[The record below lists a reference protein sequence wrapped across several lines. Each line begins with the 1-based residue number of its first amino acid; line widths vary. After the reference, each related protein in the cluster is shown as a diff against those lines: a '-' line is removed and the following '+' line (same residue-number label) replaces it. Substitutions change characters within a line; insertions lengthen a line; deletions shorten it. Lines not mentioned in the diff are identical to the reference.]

1 MSCFGPTQS
10 WCGEPAQ
17 EYHIDIV
24 QTPTTQEH
32 GASAMMKMMI
42 RKLLVTLVAGALL
55 APLFADARD
64 WRPGMGVQAQ
74 GQPARK
80 GGGQFQRG
88 GQDKRDGRDKRD
100 GHDQRDKSK
109 LTEEERRD
117 LHKDLD
123 RANREIYRR

>member
-1 MSCFGPTQS
+1 M
-10 WCGEPAQ
+10 
-17 EYHIDIV
+17 
-24 QTPTTQEH
+24 TPTARGH
-32 GASAMMKMMI
+32 DAAMETMVK
-42 RKLLVTLVAGALL
+42 KLFLMLVAGALL

-74 GQPARK
+74 GQPMK
-80 GGGQFQRG
+80 KSGEQFQRG
-88 GQDKRDGRDKRD
+88 AREQRG
-100 GHDQRDKSK
+100 GHDKRDKSK

>member
-1 MSCFGPTQS
+1 METM
-10 WCGEPAQ
+10 
-17 EYHIDIV
+17 V
-24 QTPTTQEH
+24 
-32 GASAMMKMMI
+32 K
-42 RKLLVTLVAGALL
+42 KLFLIWVAGALL

-74 GQPARK
+74 GQPMK
-80 GGGQFQRG
+80 KSGEQFQRG
-88 GQDKRDGRDKRD
+88 AREKRGGHDKRD
-100 GHDQRDKSK
+100 DKSK

>member
-1 MSCFGPTQS
+1 MPL
-10 WCGEPAQ
+10 
-17 EYHIDIV
+17 
-24 QTPTTQEH
+24 TPTAQGR
-32 GASAMMKMMI
+32 GAGAMMKLMI
-42 RKLLVTLVAGALL
+42 KKLLLTLVAGALL

-74 GQPARK
+74 GQPVRK
-80 GGGQFQRG
+80 GGGQFQHGAREKRG
-88 GQDKRDGRDKRD
+88 GHDKRE
-100 GHDQRDKSK
+100 KSK

>member
-1 MSCFGPTQS
+1 MAPG
-10 WCGEPAQ
+10 
-17 EYHIDIV
+17 
-24 QTPTTQEH
+24 H
-32 GASAMMKMMI
+32 GAGAAMETMVK
-42 RKLLVTLVAGALL
+42 KLFLIWVAGVLL

-74 GQPARK
+74 GQPVRK

-88 GQDKRDGRDKRD
+88 GLDKRDGRDQRS

-109 LTEEERRD
+109 LTDDERRD

>member
-1 MSCFGPTQS
+1 MMMMMMKKLLLML
-10 WCGEPAQ
+10 
-17 EYHIDIV
+17 I
-24 QTPTTQEH
+24 
-32 GASAMMKMMI
+32 ASA
-42 RKLLVTLVAGALL
+42 LF
-55 APLFADARD
+55 APLVADARD

-80 GGGQFQRG
+80 SGGQFQRG
-88 GQDKRDGRDKRD
+88 GNDKRDARDQRD
-100 GHDQRDKSK
+100 GRDQRDKSK

>member
-1 MSCFGPTQS
+1 
-10 WCGEPAQ
+10 
-17 EYHIDIV
+17 
-24 QTPTTQEH
+24 
-32 GASAMMKMMI
+32 MMKLMI
-42 RKLLVTLVAGALL
+42 KKLLLTLVAGALL

-74 GQPARK
+74 GQPVRK

-100 GHDQRDKSK
+100 KSK
-109 LTEEERRD
+109 LTDEERRD

>member
-1 MSCFGPTQS
+1 
-10 WCGEPAQ
+10 
-17 EYHIDIV
+17 
-24 QTPTTQEH
+24 
-32 GASAMMKMMI
+32 MMKMMKK
-42 RKLLVTLVAGALL
+42 KLLVTLVAGALL

-100 GHDQRDKSK
+100 GNDQRDKSK

>member
-1 MSCFGPTQS
+1 M
-10 WCGEPAQ
+10 
-17 EYHIDIV
+17 
-24 QTPTTQEH
+24 TPTAQGH
-32 GASAMMKMMI
+32 GAGAMMKMMI
-42 RKLLVTLVAGALL
+42 RKLLLSLLAGALF

-80 GGGQFQRG
+80 SGGQFQRG
-88 GQDKRDGRDKRD
+88 GNDKRDARDQRD
-100 GHDQRDKSK
+100 GRDQRDKSK

>member
-1 MSCFGPTQS
+1 MAPG
-10 WCGEPAQ
+10 
-17 EYHIDIV
+17 
-24 QTPTTQEH
+24 H
-32 GASAMMKMMI
+32 GAGAAMETMVK
-42 RKLLVTLVAGALL
+42 KLFLIWVAGVLL

-74 GQPARK
+74 GQPMK
-80 GGGQFQRG
+80 KSGEQFQRG
-88 GQDKRDGRDKRD
+88 AREQRG
-100 GHDQRDKSK
+100 GHDKRDKSK

>member
-1 MSCFGPTQS
+1 
-10 WCGEPAQ
+10 
-17 EYHIDIV
+17 
-24 QTPTTQEH
+24 
-32 GASAMMKMMI
+32 MKMMMK
-42 RKLLVTLVAGALL
+42 KLLLMLIASALF

-88 GQDKRDGRDKRD
+88 GQDKRDGRD
-100 GHDQRDKSK
+100 QRDKSK

>member
-1 MSCFGPTQS
+1 METM
-10 WCGEPAQ
+10 
-17 EYHIDIV
+17 V
-24 QTPTTQEH
+24 
-32 GASAMMKMMI
+32 K
-42 RKLLVTLVAGALL
+42 KLFLILVAGALL

-74 GQPARK
+74 GQPMK
-80 GGGQFQRG
+80 KSGEQFQRG
-88 GQDKRDGRDKRD
+88 AREQRG
-100 GHDQRDKSK
+100 GHDKRDKSK